1 MIQLVGISKNISLD
15 IRENF
20 SIRQNDYERKIKGLL
35 EFFEEA
41 VIISTC
47 NRTEVYFTNNEIN
60 DCTLNK
66 VFEALEWDL
75 DLKKHVFHIGGKRA
89 KEHIVELASGF
100 HSKILGEDQIL
111 GQIKNAYE
119 ESIKVNTK
127 RGPLQRIFQVAI
139 TCGKEFRTLAKLY
152 EIPVSS
158 ASISVNQALSKGAK
172 RFMVIGYG
180 DVGSLATKY
189 ILSHNID
196 KLYIV
201 VRNPLKVHDF
211 EDKRVEVVSFEE
223 KNKKLNDVECIISC
237 TSAPHTVIRIDDID
251 KDYNC
256 LIFDLAI
263 PRDVD
268 DTIAHYQ
275 GIDLYNIDDL
285 TLLDDENKKMRKKR
299 MDEYKWVIDKHL
311 EEFEVWKSVKEL
323 SPTIQKL
330 KKCGHNVSED
340 RIISFNNKSTE
351 ENYKQIG
358 EKMIKSTADY
368 FINRAIDVLKEEKL
382 TGDIGQCER
391 ILEKVFLNFQQ
402 S

>member
-20 SIRQNDYERKIKGLL
+20 SIRQNDYERKLKRLL

-47 NRTEVYFTNNEIN
+47 NRTEIYFTNDEVN
-60 DCTLNK
+60 DSTLNN
-66 VFEALEWDL
+66 VFEALEWNL
-75 DLKKHVFHIGGKRA
+75 DLKKHVFHVGEKRA
-89 KEHIVELASGF
+89 KEHLVELASGF

-119 ESIKVNTK
+119 ESIKVNNK

-158 ASISVNQALSKGAK
+158 ASIAVNQAISKGIK

-201 VRNPLKVHDF
+201 VRNPLKVHEF
-211 EDKRVEVVSFEE
+211 EDKRVEIVTFDN

-237 TSAPHTVIRIDDID
+237 TSAPHTVVRVEDID
-251 KDYNC
+251 KDYNG

-268 DTIAHYQ
+268 EKIGDYK
-275 GIDLYNIDDL
+275 GIYLYNIDDL
-285 TLLDDENKKMRKKR
+285 TFLDDENKKMRRKR

-323 SPTIQKL
+323 SPTIQKI
-330 KKCGHNVSED
+330 KKCGQNISED

-351 ENYKQIG
+351 ENYKKIG
-358 EKMIKSTADY
+358 GKLIKSTADY
-368 FINRAIDVLKEEKL
+368 FINRAIEVLKEEKL
-382 TGDIGQCER
+382 TGDIVQCER
-391 ILEKVFLNFQQ
+391 ILEKVFLNYQQ